1 MDEDRIKNSIQ
12 ERFNNLQPEIQAAIM
27 DPNYEKTLGEISQK
41 YNLSA
46 QEFSELELNTTLVL
60 IGQTHPDKYMD
71 ELSDDLKIPK
81 EKIEAIVMEVNEKIL
96 KNIVYIIRKN
106 FDADDTEE
114 QIISDLPD
122 SYYEEGYFAKLPKE
136 VQAAIRESNYR
147 TKLYQI
153 AVGKDMS
160 IEQMQVLEELTNKV
174 LLNVIHPDKYEEE
187 LTSKLGLKPDIVSDV
202 VSSVNEDILK
212 NIRDILRSHWEE
224 NRGLKINDDDEVP
237 LPPYAIA
244 KPQAPKTFTTVI
256 PKSAEI
262 VPKTESGIYKSAGI
276 EMMKD
281 EPEKEDVMRSIIGS
295 KLSAPTIS
303 KPLVSNQTIPKIN
316 PVAPV
321 TPKPLNITQP
331 QIANPAEKPHD
342 PYHEAV

>member
-1 MDEDRIKNSIQ
+1 MDEDRIKNSIR

-27 DPNYEKTLGEISQK
+27 NPEYEKNLTEIAQK

-46 QEFSELELNTTLVL
+46 EEFSELELNTTLVL

-81 EKIEAIVMEVNEKIL
+81 EKIDAIVGEVNEKIL
-96 KNIVYIIRKN
+96 KDIVDIIRKN

-122 SYYEEGYFAKLPKE
+122 SDYTEGYFANLPKE

-160 IEQMQVLEELTNKV
+160 IEQMQGLEEVTNKV

-187 LTSKLGLKPDIVSDV
+187 LKAKLNMSSEVIREV
-202 VSSVNEDILK
+202 VDSVNEDILK
-212 NIRDILRSHWEE
+212 NIREILRNHWEE
-224 NRGLKINDDDEVP
+224 NKGLKVDTTDEVP
-237 LPPYAIA
+237 LPPYAMV
-244 KPQAPKTFTTVI
+244 KPEAPKTFTFVVPKPTEPVI
-256 PKSAEI
+256 
-262 VPKTESGIYKSAGI
+262 KTESNIYKSAGI
-276 EMMKD
+276 EMIKD
-281 EPEKEDVMRSIIGS
+281 EPEKDDVMKSIIGS
-295 KLSAPTIS
+295 KLSAPTLS
-303 KPLVSNQTIPKIN
+303 KPVVSNQTIPKITPATTPIVKIDN
-316 PVAPV
+316 TQAPV
-321 TPKPLNITQP
+321 SP
-331 QIANPAEKPHD
+331 EKPHD